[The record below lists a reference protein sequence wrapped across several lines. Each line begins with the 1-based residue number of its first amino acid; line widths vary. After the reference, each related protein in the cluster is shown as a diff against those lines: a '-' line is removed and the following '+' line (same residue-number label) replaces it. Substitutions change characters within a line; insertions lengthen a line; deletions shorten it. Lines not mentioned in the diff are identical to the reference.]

1 MVTEPARGDRAR
13 LQELLGQPGTAWLV
27 QRVRERLARGRPLVG
42 PVSTP
47 QPTQEQRRAAL
58 RLVGPPRRTSQGLR
72 VDLTELDRIVRASVW
87 PDGLADAVRELGGA
101 VTVRADQRRQRGEAW
116 GAATRLFAPAVEVHP
131 RLAEWWEQWCAAGSL
146 RRVARA
152 EAARAGVFVAG
163 DSAEQDGDV
172 ALAEVAADVARVAGA
187 CVSQLPAAG
196 EPLAVFA
203 RRTLGDAHA
212 LDRGRPVE
220 LLVRAAAECLGGLEP
235 GAVSPRMAWYEVG
248 LLVSAV
254 SSTVLCLGVRG
265 ATGATGPGRATATAL
280 DAWREHC
287 VPSVLT
293 LDQVR
298 SGGVAPLAL
307 GDVVH
312 VCENPSVVEMVG
324 SALSGAEPRPA
335 PVLVC
340 TSGQAG
346 TAVVDLLTRLTSDG
360 AVVLYHGDF
369 DWAGLRIAESLR
381 SKVPW
386 HPWRFGAS
394 DYFEAFTRARARPD
408 TMRLPLRGPPAAS
421 PWEEAL
427 SAAMTEQGQA
437 IEEEAVVDLLLQDLL
452 R

>member
-1 MVTEPARGDRAR
+1 MVTEPARGDRVR

-27 QRVRERLARGRPLVG
+27 ERVRERMARGRPLVG

-58 RLVGPPRRTSQGLR
+58 RLVGTPRRTSQGLR
-72 VDLTELDRIVRASVW
+72 VDLTELDRVLRASLW
-87 PDGLADAVRELGGA
+87 PAGLADAVCALGGPL
-101 VTVRADQRRQRGEAW
+101 TVRAEQRRRRSDAW
-116 GAATRLFAPAVEVHP
+116 GAAVRLFVPALQAHP
-131 RLAEWWEQWCAAGSL
+131 RLAAWWEQWCATGSL

-152 EAARAGVFVAG
+152 EAARTGAAVAG
-163 DSAEQDGDV
+163 DVPELDADV
-172 ALAEVAADVARVAGA
+172 ALAEVAADVVRVAGV
-187 CVSQLPAAG
+187 CVSQLPSAG

-220 LLVRAAAECLGGLEP
+220 LLVRAAAEQLGDLQP
-235 GAVSPRMAWYEVG
+235 GTVSPREAWHRVG

-265 ATGATGPGRATATAL
+265 GNGAAGPGQATTTAL

-287 VPSVLT
+287 VPAVLT

-298 SGGVAPLAL
+298 SGGVAPLGHDEVAY
-307 GDVVH
+307 
-312 VCENPSVVEMVG
+312 VCENPSVVEVVAG
-324 SALSGAEPRPA
+324 ALCDAQRRPA

-346 TAVVDLLTRLTSDG
+346 AAVVDLLAQLTARG
-360 AVVLYHGDF
+360 AGVRYHGDF
-369 DWAGLRIAESLR
+369 DWAGLRIADSLR

-394 DYFEAFTRARARPD
+394 DYVEAATRTD
-408 TMRLPLRGPPAAS
+408 LMRLRLRGPAAAS
-421 PWEEAL
+421 PWDEAL
-427 SAAMTEQGQA
+427 SEVMAEHGQA
-437 IEEEAVVDLLLQDLL
+437 IEEEEVVDLLVQDLL
-452 R
+452 A